1 MFTFTR
7 AIWLRCS
14 KPTLWEPAP
23 VSHSLIRAKMSL
35 RNNLIS
41 GGGLNTVA
49 NAAKLMGTD
58 NAVLSDSS
66 HS

>member
-7 AIWLRCS
+7 AIWPRRFQ
-14 KPTLWEPAP
+14 PTLWEPAP
-23 VSHSLIRAKMSL
+23 VSHLVMRSQDEPAQQPNQLGEGSD
-35 RNNLIS
+35 
-41 GGGLNTVA
+41 VA